1 MRNKLVAIWQ
11 ILTHKCYY
19 VATCKTGGHM
29 DIMNQTSYMTKG
41 MANTIAYNL
50 TDIVMTDE
58 MQDQALDEAMNIINK
73 VQ

>member
-1 MRNKLVAIWQ
+1 MRNKVLAIWQ

-29 DIMNQTSYMTKG
+29 DTMNQVSYMTKG

-50 TDIVMTDE
+50 TDYIIEDDI
-58 MQDQALDEAMNIINK
+58 QDQAVNEAMNILNGIK
-73 VQ
+73 